1 MSRDLFTAIRRFLS
15 RDRRR
20 ALRRLRELAKQ
31 DEARAE
37 ALQRTYAG
45 HRRASRERDVSR
57 SGH

>member
-1 MSRDLFTAIRRFLS
+1 MLRDIVTTLRRFLS

-20 ALRRLRELAKQ
+20 ALRRLREMARQ

-45 HRRASRERDVSR
+45 HRRAARE
-57 SGH
+57 GCQ